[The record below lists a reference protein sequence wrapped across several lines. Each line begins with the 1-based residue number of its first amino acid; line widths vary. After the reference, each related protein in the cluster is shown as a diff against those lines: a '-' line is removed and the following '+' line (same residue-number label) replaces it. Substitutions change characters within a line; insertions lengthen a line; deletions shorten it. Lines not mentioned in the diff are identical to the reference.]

1 MTFRGYQIRRD
12 GTTITDAG
20 SNLSAHISGLT
31 ANTEYDFEVRSYNA
45 ERHYSPWSAIVS
57 ETTLFLPSSL
67 SGLVEWLK
75 ADAITGLADNDPIST
90 WTASAGNNATAA
102 GTARPTYQTN
112 EQNGLPIVRFDGVND
127 AMAFGN
133 FSALTA
139 GEVFI
144 VIKIDNDP
152 TTGSG
157 ARSGL
162 WTIGTDGAL
171 ITLYPYDDGVIYDGF
186 GSTARKTVGNPTP
199 SLASWRVYNV
209 FSAAN
214 DWGANLDGSSLFT
227 TATNT
232 VGFSAS
238 CVLGA
243 QSVAF
248 LDGDVAEFI
257 MYNRKLTAPER
268 ASVLSYLETKWAI

>member
-1 MTFRGYQIRRD
+1 MTFRGYQYRVNGGSPVD
-12 GTTITDAG
+12 VG
-20 SNLSAHISGLT
+20 SNLSAIVSGLT
-31 ANTEYDFEVRSYNA
+31 PATSYNFEIRSYNA
-45 ERHYSPWSAIVS
+45 ERHYSPWSAVVS
-57 ETTLFLPSSL
+57 KATLFSPSSL

-112 EQNGLPIVRFDGVND
+112 ELNSLPIVRFDGVND
-127 AMAFGN
+127 AFAFGN

-144 VIKIDNDP
+144 VIKVDNDP

-157 ARSGL
+157 VRSGL
-162 WTIGTDGAL
+162 WTIGTDAGS
-171 ITLYPYDDGVIYDGF
+171 ITLYPYDDGNIYDGF
-186 GSTARKTVGNPTP
+186 GTTVRKTVGNPTP

-268 ASVLSYLETKWAI
+268 ASVLGYLQGKFAL